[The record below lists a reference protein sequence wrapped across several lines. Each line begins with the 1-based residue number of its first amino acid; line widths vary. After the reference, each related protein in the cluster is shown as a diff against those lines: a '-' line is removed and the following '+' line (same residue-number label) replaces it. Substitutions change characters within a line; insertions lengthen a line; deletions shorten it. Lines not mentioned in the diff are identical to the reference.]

1 MEHVPFAHI
10 AVRLKISEATAR
22 EYWPQSRAVGQTLIS
37 KERSVTVVGIVEE
50 ARFGAQDETRMGE
63 IYLPARLSPSTW
75 KVYLVRTAGDPGGVV
90 RQAALAIQTDVP
102 GVLVRRAES
111 FDSALLK
118 SVRVHRF
125 RTVLFC
131 ASAAAGL
138 FLLAVGIAGLV
149 ATGVARRVREIGIR
163 GALGAQRGQLVTMVI
178 LDHLRPALGGVAV
191 GLLASWWTTRLLSA
205 YLYEIDA
212 HEPVVWAAAALG
224 LLVVAVVAA
233 WIPARRASAVDA
245 MVVLRAE

>member
-1 MEHVPFAHI
+1 M
-10 AVRLKISEATAR
+10 
-22 EYWPQSRAVGQTLIS
+22 
-37 KERSVTVVGIVEE
+37 
-50 ARFGAQDETRMGE
+50 
-63 IYLPARLSPSTW
+63 
-75 KVYLVRTAGDPGGVV
+75 
-90 RQAALAIQTDVP
+90 
-102 GVLVRRAES
+102 RRAES